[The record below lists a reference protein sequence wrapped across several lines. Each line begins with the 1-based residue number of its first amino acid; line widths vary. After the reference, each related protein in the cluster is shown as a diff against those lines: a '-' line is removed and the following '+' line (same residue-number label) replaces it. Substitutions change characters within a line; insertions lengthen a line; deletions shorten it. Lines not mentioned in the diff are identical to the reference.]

1 MRYLIIFIS
10 LFFALVFTACSS
22 ESPKEVLLRTE
33 KGKITAKK
41 KIHSDRLL
49 TLKIQGMTC
58 EMGCG
63 GSIRKELKATGGVQR
78 VTFDFVEGR
87 AVQTAMVFYDSKRVS
102 DKQLTAIVST
112 MNEKQFNIKGES
124 VRPVQ
129 SNDVV
134 NTTVDVPASDSKEKT
149 VEMSEP
155 NVILPNL
162 FDILSG
168 LF

>member
-1 MRYLIIFIS
+1 MRYLIVS
-10 LFFALVFTACSS
+10 LFFVLFFTTCSS
-22 ESPKEVLLRTE
+22 EPPKEVLLRTE
-33 KGKITAKK
+33 KGKVATKK
-41 KIHSDRLL
+41 PVHSDRLL

-78 VTFDFVEGR
+78 VAFDFVEGR
-87 AVQTAMVFYDSKRVS
+87 VLQTAMVFYDSKRVS
-102 DKQLTAIVST
+102 DKQLTAIISA
-112 MNEKQFNIKGES
+112 MNEKQFSIKGED

-162 FDILSG
+162 LDILSD